1 MRLRRRREKPKA
13 APAPRRGSGAGTF
26 CVNSVVKADNL
37 RPPEA
42 VKFCETAV
50 VFVPLTNVLRSGA
63 EIALVV
69 KGEPITPEMV
79 EVTFGLLA
87 VTPPLPLTFTA
98 TVSKV
103 ATGSVMAMLYI
114 NVPLTVPVV
123 AGLKSVW
130 MVHTPRYSEILI
142 VPLPVKP
149 ARLKP
154 EKVLSPTTPLQEER
168 LLKVHERSAL
178 ASPALINAA
187 AERKR
192 AAPVRERLIPGFS
205 LKLTKGEF
213 MVG

>member
-26 CVNSVVKADNL
+26 CVKSVVKEDNL
-37 RPPEA
+37 RPAEA
-42 VKFCETAV
+42 VKFCETAI
-50 VFVPLTNVLRSGA
+50 VFVPLTNDLMVGGETASAVKVVG
-63 EIALVV
+63 IAP
-69 KGEPITPEMV
+69 GMV
-79 EVTFGLLA
+79 EVINGLPAMGKLLA
-87 VTPPLPLTFTA
+87 LALTETW
-98 TVSKV
+98 SKV
-103 ATGSVMAMLYI
+103 ATGSVMATLYI
-114 NVPLTVPVV
+114 NVPLTGPVV
-123 AGLKSVW
+123 AGENSVW
-130 MVHTPRYSEILI
+130 TVHIPRYSEILI
-142 VPLPVKP
+142 VPEPVKP

-187 AERKR
+187 AERRR

-205 LKLTKGEF
+205 LKLTKGKF